1 MALTLGTQLGSLEI
15 TALLGKGGMGEVY
28 RARDMKLKRDVAVKI
43 LPDDFSRDADRVRR
57 FQREAEVLAS
67 LNHSNIAAIYD
78 LQEAKGSRFLVLELV
93 EGETLAERIQRGAIP
108 VEQVL
113 HVSRHICEALEAA
126 HEKGI
131 VHRDLKPAN
140 VKITPDG
147 KVKVLDFGLAKALDT
162 GPSNMTL
169 SDSPTMLSESLS
181 GMIVGTAGYMSP
193 EQARGRPADQRSDVF
208 AFGCV
213 LFEMLTGQQAFQGED
228 VSDVLA
234 SVIKGNVD
242 LKLLPA

>member
-1 MALTLGTQLGSLEI
+1 MSFLVTRI
-15 TALLGKGGMGEVY
+15 
-28 RARDMKLKRDVAVKI
+28 
-43 LPDDFSRDADRVRR
+43 
-57 FQREAEVLAS
+57 EVLAS
-67 LNHSNIAAIYD
+67 LSHPNIAAIYD
-78 LQEAKGSRFLVLELV
+78 LEEANGSRYLVLELV
-93 EGETLAERIQRGAIP
+93 EGETLAERILRGPIP
-108 VEQVL
+108 VDEALRIAQ
-113 HVSRHICEALEAA
+113 SICEALEAA

-162 GPSNMTL
+162 SPSNITF
-169 SDSPTMLSESLS
+169 SNSPTMLSGSLA

-213 LFEMLTGQQAFQGED
+213 LYEMLSGRRAFQGED

-234 SVIKGNVD
+234 SVIKTDPDFNS
-242 LKLLPA
+242 LPTNLNPRFYELL